1 MEELKVLGKVVGC
14 VMGEDFNAIRVW
26 ENISGQKKQEGEC
39 GGLKKLESIT
49 CEVKSNIRRRV

>member
-26 ENISGQKKQEGEC
+26 ENISGQKKKGR
-39 GGLKKLESIT
+39 GMWWY
-49 CEVKSNIRRRV
+49 NNNNNF